1 MADSA
6 IILYLGFLEGLI
18 SYFEKLGQCDLDKK
32 CFMKICNKHILNFFL
47 KTTRQISMKFRLDD
61 PLRRVI

>member
-18 SYFEKLGQCDLDKK
+18 SYFEKIGQRDLNK
-32 CFMKICNKHILNFFL
+32 KICIKICKKHILNFL
-47 KTTRQISMKFRLDD
+47 
-61 PLRRVI
+61 

>member
-18 SYFEKLGQCDLDKK
+18 SHYQKLGQRDLNKK
-32 CFMKICNKHILNFFL
+32 IITNI
-47 KTTRQISMKFRLDD
+47 
-61 PLRRVI
+61 